1 MSVDDDLRRT
11 LRSEAGRYD
20 PVDDGWGP
28 IRGRVAAARRR
39 RVQGGVLGGVAVAA
53 VALAVG
59 LSLTAGDGT
68 DVDVTEGLVLADDPP
83 TTSPATTATTAT
95 TAPPTTVAPAPT
107 GPFPGIWPFASEA
120 SLAGSA
126 ADDPRFSDPAATAE
140 AFAREYVG
148 MLDPAVGEAQPA
160 PAGSAPVTGAGTAEG
175 AVHVELRPRGED
187 GEPLPAGGASTVVTL
202 VPYESPEGT
211 TVWTVTGAAS
221 PNVVVEAPAAGAA
234 VSSPAQVRGR
244 ATGYEG
250 TVIAQVRE
258 DGMVEGQRLGL
269 EVGIAGSMGELGPL
283 ALDVPFATPAGA
295 AGALLVATD
304 TGLDGVGV
312 FEATVVRIAFATDG
326 AGPGPA
332 GGCTVPLPAGQPAA
346 DEMDVTVWFV
356 CEAAAGADP
365 EAEGTFAPVV
375 RRQPRTPAVLG
386 AAVSAFLGGTTD
398 AEEQAHGVHGLTA
411 GPVRAAVT
419 MEGARAIVDFSDD
432 LRASATGGGTS
443 TGSLL
448 LQGALDRTV
457 FQFPTVDE
465 VEYRLG
471 GSCDAFWSW
480 QQVGGCRV
488 VTRDD
493 L

>member
-1 MSVDDDLRRT
+1 MSVDDELRRT

-20 PVDDGWGP
+20 PVDDGWDP
-28 IRGRVAAARRR
+28 IRGRVAAARHRR
-39 RVQGGVLGGVAVAA
+39 RVRGGVLGGAAVAA

-68 DVDVTEGLVLADDPP
+68 DVDVTEGPVLADDPT

-107 GPFPGIWPFASEA
+107 GPFPGIWPFASQA
-120 SLAGSA
+120 SLAGPA
-126 ADDPRFSDPAATAE
+126 ADDPRFSDPVATAG

-148 MLDPAVGEAQPA
+148 MLDPAVGEAEPA
-160 PAGSAPVTGAGTAEG
+160 PAGSAPVTGAAG
-175 AVHVELRPRGED
+175 AVQVELRPRGEG
-187 GEPLPAGGASTVVTL
+187 GEPLPEGGASTVVTL
-202 VPYESPEGT
+202 VPYETSEGT

-234 VSSPAQVRGR
+234 VASPAQVRGR

-295 AGALLVATD
+295 AGALLVTTD

-312 FEATVVRIAFATDG
+312 FEATVVRISFDG
-326 AGPGPA
+326 DGGGPRPG
-332 GGCTVPLPAGQPAA
+332 GGCTVPLPAGPPAA

-365 EAEGTFAPVV
+365 QADATFVPVV
-375 RRQPRTPAVLG
+375 RRLPRTAAVLG
-386 AAVSAFLGGTTD
+386 AAVGAFLGGTTD
-398 AEEQAHGVHGLTA
+398 AEEAAHGVHGLTSE
-411 GPVRAAVT
+411 PVRAAVT
-419 MEGARAIVDFSDD
+419 MEGRRAIVDFSDD
-432 LRASATGGGTS
+432 LPQRATSGSTSA
-443 TGSLL
+443 GSLL
-448 LQGALDRTV
+448 LQGALSRTV

-488 VTRDD
+488 VARDD
-493 L
+493 Q